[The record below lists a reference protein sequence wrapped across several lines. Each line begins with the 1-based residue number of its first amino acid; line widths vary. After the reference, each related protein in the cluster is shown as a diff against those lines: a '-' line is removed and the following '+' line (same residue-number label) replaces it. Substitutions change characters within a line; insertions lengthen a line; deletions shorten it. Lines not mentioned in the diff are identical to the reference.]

1 MAIDR
6 LERLRNHDVRPIL
19 EISFTILLNFQ
30 ELGLR
35 GYCTSGPFFF

>member
-6 LERLRNHDVRPIL
+6 LGQLRNHDVRPIL
-19 EISFTILLNFQ
+19 ERSFTILLNFQ

-35 GYCTSGPFFF
+35 VAKCKF